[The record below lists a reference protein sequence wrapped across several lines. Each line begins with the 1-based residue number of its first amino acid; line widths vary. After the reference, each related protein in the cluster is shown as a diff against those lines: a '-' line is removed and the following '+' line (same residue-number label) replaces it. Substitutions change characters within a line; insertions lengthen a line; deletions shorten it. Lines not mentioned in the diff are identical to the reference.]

1 MSGSFNE
8 LDVPPTLVSFAVGMS
23 EASKTASAQF
33 KRAGSKVVMAELPV
47 NEETGLP
54 AYDKA
59 MNFMVSVYE
68 GVRSGAILSAS
79 LRLTQSLKMQLR
91 LVLSMKTACLLLTA
105 RYSLLM
111 N

>member
-47 NEETGLP
+47 DEETGLP
-54 AYDKA
+54 AYEKA
-59 MNFMVSVYE
+59 MAFMVSVYE
-68 GVRSGAILSAS
+68 GYKKRQYSFGKRSERRRCS
-79 LRLTQSLKMQLR
+79 
-91 LVLSMKTACLLLTA
+91 CLYLQNGI
-105 RYSLLM
+105 R
-111 N
+111 